1 MATRWLVV
9 GTRQLFRRGVL
20 AYPVPNVVRS
30 RHTARTR
37 ITAKMTAET
46 KTFRLA
52 LIKPSHYDD
61 DGYVIQWFR
70 SSMPS
75 NSLAAVYGL
84 AMDCAARQ
92 VLGADTAITV
102 DAYDETNTRL
112 RPERIARDIAQA
124 GAGMVG
130 FVGVQSN
137 QYPRALDLAR

>member
-84 AMDCAARQ
+84 AVDCAARH
-92 VLGADTAITV
+92 VLGAA
-102 DAYDETNTRL
+102 AGPHRASYPSGGSGAL
-112 RPERIARDIAQA
+112 R
-124 GAGMVG
+124 VG
-130 FVGVQSN
+130 LL
-137 QYPRALDLAR
+137 PA